1 MAMGMLDRVPLFAG
15 VAAGT
20 IARLEGRLRQRRF
33 AAGET
38 ILRAGTDSAELY
50 GVIDGAV
57 RVELGAEGGRRV
69 LLVAPQ
75 CFGEMSALS
84 GDPVSATVVA
94 HRETRVWM
102 LATDDL
108 MAELQ
113 DDGTFFR
120 NVAAMLA
127 QRLRHRTRPHRAARP
142 RVVLLP
148 VADRRDEAL
157 ARHLHAGIVHY
168 LPESAWVDTRN
179 PDSETG
185 QQGLAAATRSTVAD
199 AIVFALVGADAI
211 DMLAPTLR
219 PDDLILDRGP
229 APAAPRRA
237 DTLAWRWADDRQ
249 PGRDARWRH
258 TIDPARLDATPGG
271 RPDDSALDRFV
282 RRLCGREIG
291 FALSVGAAAGLAHL
305 GLLEV
310 LEDEGIPIDYLCGSS
325 MGGAVALAYARFG
338 RARAAID
345 AMARLSQD
353 FSRDRGVSLMPRSSV
368 LGADRITAITD
379 ELFGADTFAQLG
391 LPTAVVAA
399 DLVASCRTVIEQ
411 GPVAAAARAT
421 TAIPGLF
428 APVRRG
434 HGILVDGGV
443 CTRVPVDLLLAR
455 GCGCKIA
462 SLVYPD
468 ETAITD
474 LDAAADQ
481 LEEQLD
487 RPFGLRLALGGSWRL
502 LGWWD
507 SATQAER
514 ADLALRIPTPP
525 LEGFNFAAAQQMV
538 DCGRQAARRQIGAI
552 RSVVRLALEP
562 GTP

>member
-1 MAMGMLDRVPLFAG
+1 MAIGMLDRVPLFAG
-15 VAAGT
+15 VAADT
-20 IARLEGRLRQRRF
+20 IARLEARLRVRRF

-38 ILRAGTDSAELY
+38 ILRAGTDSAALY

-94 HRETRVWM
+94 HRETRVWI

-108 MAELQ
+108 MAELR

-127 QRLRHRTRPHRAARP
+127 QRLRHRTRPYRAARP

-157 ARHLHAGIVHY
+157 ARHLHAGIAHY
-168 LPESAWVDTRN
+168 LPESALVDTRTH
-179 PDSETG
+179 DLETG
-185 QQGLAAATRSTVAD
+185 QQALAAATRSTVAD
-199 AIVFALVGADAI
+199 AIVFALAGPEAI

-229 APAAPRRA
+229 ARAAPRRA
-237 DTLAWRWADDRQ
+237 DTLAWRWADDR
-249 PGRDARWRH
+249 PPARDARWCC
-258 TIDPARLDATPGG
+258 TIDPARLDAAPGG
-271 RPDDSALDRFV
+271 RPVDPALDRLV

-345 AMARLSQD
+345 AMARLAQD

-379 ELFGADTFAQLG
+379 ELFGTDTFAQLG

-428 APVRRG
+428 APVRWG
-434 HGILVDGGV
+434 HSILVDGGV

-468 ETAITD
+468 ESSNAD

-525 LEGFNFAAAQQMV
+525 LEGFNFAAAQEMV